1 MTHDTPP
8 SSQQGPDQGKRVK
21 GLGLAG
27 IATVFQAIMSVC
39 AKILGRSRLIIPAF
53 VGRGR
58 FSAKA
63 SNRNGAQ
70 ECLCAFI
77 ITCLEVPMSGGPNE
91 TSWSKHPTTTSDAT
105 IF

>member
-53 VGRGR
+53 VGHGP

-77 ITCLEVPMSGGPNE
+77 IACLIG
-91 TSWSKHPTTTSDAT
+91 PTTHGHFMFQASHNNL
-105 IF
+105 